1 MNWLAKPTAVKLM
14 LELMSARRESLP
26 GSKPK
31 APRRN
36 RPGPIYNL
44 NELGKGVGRRR

>member
-14 LELMSARRESLP
+14 LELMSADEILAGLEAESP
-26 GSKPK
+26 
-31 APRRN
+31 ARRN